1 MTMDIWFAF
10 AAIVMVF
17 VLLPNPLARL
27 VASFSRQRGRLSAFV
42 TLPPMVLG
50 LTLALIAAAVPLALV
65 AIYVP
70 AAIDGLS
77 WIGLGYLMLYLLW
90 SLQSPQRRVPVAD
103 NDNLPERRYGRIMAH
118 VARQSFTLRH
128 VLVLAALVV
137 QFLDPA
143 MSLSSQL
150 PKMAL
155 TFVVCVT
162 IGGLIQALFPRIF
175 LRRRKYVVGVP
186 ASNKPGTV
194 FIARRAVT
202 AGFRRIAA

>member
-10 AAIVMVF
+10 AAIVLVF

-27 VASFSRQRGRLSAFV
+27 VASFSRQRGRLSLFLTV
-42 TLPPMVLG
+42 PPMVIG
-50 LTLALIAAAVPLALV
+50 LALAFVAAAVPLSLIAT
-65 AIYVP
+65 YVP
-70 AAIDGLS
+70 AVSEALA

-90 SLQSPQRRVPVAD
+90 RMQSPQARVPAAD
-103 NDNLPERRYGRIMAH
+103 NDNLPERKAFRIMAH
-118 VARQSFTLRH
+118 VLRQACTFPN
-128 VLVLAALVV
+128 ALVIAAIIS

-143 MSLSSQL
+143 ISLSSQL
-150 PKMAL
+150 PPMAEA
-155 TFVVCVT
+155 FVACT
-162 IGGLIQALFPRIF
+162 LASGLFQALFPRFF
-175 LRRRKYVVGVP
+175 LRRRKYAPRTP